1 VHADANEQ
9 RAVLTFEEISMTTR
23 NTRVALGLAV
33 AGVAFAA
40 YPALRPYGPE
50 QGLEGAAD
58 FGANAW
64 LAAHAL
70 GMLGFVV
77 LAFTLRAAAAGSPW
91 AWAGRP
97 LREVET
103 RAWLA
108 VALLLPYYG
117 AEAYGL
123 NQVGRYALDHRD
135 AGVLDV
141 ADAFR
146 YAPFEITT
154 FSLGLLALVLVGG
167 RLAHGLWRSGTLAR
181 TGGLLAGL
189 GLATYLPQFFLPPA
203 GRIVHGLVLG
213 LGLVLVAVA
222 TARRTSV
229 EAAPTG
235 QALAG
240 VA

>member
-1 VHADANEQ
+1 MNIRPTVP
-9 RAVLTFEEISMTTR
+9 V
-23 NTRVALGLAV
+23 VVGLATSG
-33 AGVAFAA
+33 AALAA

-50 QGLEGAAD
+50 QGMAGAVD
-58 FGANAW
+58 FGSGAW

-70 GMLGFVV
+70 GMLGFVA
-77 LAFTLRAAAAGSPW
+77 LAFTLRAAAVRDPW
-91 AWAGRP
+91 RWSGRP
-97 LREVET
+97 VREVET

-123 NQVGRYALDHRD
+123 HELGRYAVRHGD

-154 FSLGLLALVLVGG
+154 FTLGLFALALVGG
-167 RLAHGLWRSGTLAR
+167 RLAHGMWRTGSLGR

-189 GLATYLPQFFLPPA
+189 GLVTYLPQFFLPA
-203 GRIVHGLVLG
+203 GGRVVHGAVLG
-213 LGLVLVAVA
+213 LGLLLMAAA
-222 TARRTSV
+222 TARSREAGQPAASREV
-229 EAAPTG
+229 ELAA
-235 QALAG
+235 
-240 VA
+240 

>member
-1 VHADANEQ
+1 MNN
-9 RAVLTFEEISMTTR
+9 R
-23 NTRVALGLAV
+23 NGLAV
-33 AGVAFAA
+33 AAGLTITGIALAA

-50 QGLEGAAD
+50 AGLEGAAD
-58 FGANAW
+58 FGSGAW

-70 GMLGFVV
+70 GMVGFVS
-77 LAFTLRAAAAGSPW
+77 LAFTLRVAAASQPW
-91 AWAGRP
+91 AWSGRP
-97 LREVET
+97 VREAET

-123 NQVGRYALDHRD
+123 NQVGRYATEHGD

-154 FSLGLLALVLVGG
+154 FTLGLFALLLVGG
-167 RLAHGLWRSGTLAR
+167 RLAHGMWRTGRLGR

-189 GLATYLPQFFLPPA
+189 GLATYLPQFFGTPEV
-203 GRIVHGLVLG
+203 RMVHGLLLG
-213 LGLVLVAVA
+213 LGLLLMALA
-222 TARRTSV
+222 TARVPHSARAASV
-229 EAAPTG
+229 EPSAPVR
-235 QALAG
+235 QPRP